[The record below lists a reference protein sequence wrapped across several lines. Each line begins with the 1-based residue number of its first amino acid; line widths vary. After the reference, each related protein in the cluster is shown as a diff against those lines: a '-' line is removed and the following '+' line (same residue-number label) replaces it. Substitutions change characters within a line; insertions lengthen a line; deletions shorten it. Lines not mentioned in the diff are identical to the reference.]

1 MAYVPEIRLLRYAV
15 AIADELHFAKAAQ
28 KLRVSAPS
36 LTKQIKGLETGL
48 GFMLF
53 DRRTRHVALTQP
65 GSAFV
70 AEARLAIGHAERAV
84 EAGRAARGGG
94 QETFLVGYT
103 PFIEPSALEALRLG
117 FQQRGM
123 KTALKFQ
130 SAFSKDQSQALLVGA
145 LQAGIVLLPF
155 DVEGV
160 RTRCV
165 WQDRL
170 VAAMRHSHPLASRSS
185 VGLAELNGEPIIWI
199 APPVNPGLH
208 ERLLEDCRSQGFL
221 PEIRYE
227 VMTAMEALDLAAG
240 GAGVTFVK
248 AEVARRFSG
257 IGLAFV
263 PLEEPGL
270 RVRIG
275 IAYLSTNR
283 SEPMMT
289 LLRVSRDLSNCG
301 EPWSDPD

>member
-15 AIADELHFAKAAQ
+15 AIADELHFAKAAH

-36 LTKQIKGLETGL
+36 LTKQIKGLETDL
-48 GFMLF
+48 GFALF
-53 DRRTRHVALTQP
+53 DRQTRHVALTQS

-84 EAGRAARGGG
+84 EAGRAARGG
-94 QETFLVGYT
+94 ELEAFRVGYT

-123 KTALKFQ
+123 KAVLKFQ
-130 SAFSKDQSQALLVGA
+130 SAFSKDQRQSLLVGA

-165 WQDRL
+165 WQDWL
-170 VAAMRHSHPLASRSS
+170 VAAMRYGHPLSSRSS
-185 VGLAELNGEPIIWI
+185 VGLAELNGEPIIWM
-199 APPVNPGLH
+199 APAVNPGLH
-208 ERLLEDCRSQGFL
+208 ERLLQDCRSQGFL

-270 RVRIG
+270 QVRIG

-289 LLRVSRDLSNCG
+289 LLSVLRDLSSCG
-301 EPWSDPD
+301 EPWSGPD